1 MPPGAHSCVQVLNPY
16 GSLTAARSTA
26 DTAVWWAQSLPEA
39 SVDLLQ
45 LGIHQRI
52 SRDLCLGC
60 AYVQK
65 GGGLVQCAFGMC
77 WRAFHVL
84 CARSAGNVLA
94 FRQSDGAPLGF
105 CALHSKDRFARTRQ
119 GLIAESAPVDQ
130 VGAENVEEEEAGAAE
145 PNEYELQRLRN
156 IERNRQRLAEL
167 QRKHP

>member
-1 MPPGAHSCVQVLNPY
+1 LWQAQNFPEV
-16 GSLTAARSTA
+16 SL
-26 DTAVWWAQSLPEA
+26 
-39 SVDLLQ
+39 DLLQ

-52 SRDLCLGC
+52 CRDVCLGC

-65 GGGLVQCAFGMC
+65 GGGMVQCAFGMC
-77 WRAFHVL
+77 WRAFHTL
-84 CARSAGNVLA
+84 CARSAANVLA

-119 GLIAESAPVDQ
+119 GLVAGSAPVDQ
-130 VGAENVEEEEAGAAE
+130 PGVENVGEEEANAAE

-167 QRKHP
+167 QQKHP